1 MNDDEVQRATDIL
14 LTGGVVAHACEGVW
28 GLACDA
34 YSFASVQRI
43 LELKRRPIQNGLILI
58 GDQAAEFSVE
68 LMGLNEEQREEVVNS
83 WPGPETWILET
94 HRFPAWITGGRG
106 TVAVRVPGHEQARE
120 MARRFGGPLV
130 STSANRSGE
139 EPGTCQ
145 TEVAKSLGDEV
156 DYLLPGATSGSMG
169 PSRIRVAGSGEV
181 LR

>member
-43 LELKRRPIQNGLILI
+43 LELKHRPIQNGLILI

-83 WPGPETWILET
+83 WPGPETWICL
-94 HRFPAWITGGRG
+94 
-106 TVAVRVPGHEQARE
+106 
-120 MARRFGGPLV
+120 LY
-130 STSANRSGE
+130 TS
-139 EPGTCQ
+139 
-145 TEVAKSLGDEV
+145 
-156 DYLLPGATSGSMG
+156 
-169 PSRIRVAGSGEV
+169 PSPRD
-181 LR
+181 

>member
-1 MNDDEVQRATDIL
+1 MNDDAVQRATDIL

-43 LELKRRPIQNGLILI
+43 LKLKHRPIQNGLILI
-58 GDQAAEFSVE
+58 GGQATDFEAE
-68 LMGLNEEQREEVVNS
+68 LMGLNPEQREEVLSS
-83 WPGPETWILET
+83 WPGPETWTMET
-94 HRFPAWITGGRG
+94 HRFPVWITGGRG
-106 TVAVRVPGHEQARE
+106 TVAARVPGHEQARE
-120 MARRFGGPLV
+120 LARRFGGPLV

-139 EPGTCQ
+139 EPSTCQ
-145 TEVAKSLGDEV
+145 AEVTKNFGDEV
-156 DYLLPGATSGSMG
+156 DFVLPGATSGSTG

>member
-43 LELKRRPIQNGLILI
+43 LELKLGPIQNGLILI

-83 WPGPETWILET
+83 WPGPETWKIGDA
-94 HRFPAWITGGRG
+94 PISGVDNGGSGDGGRSCSRSRTSSRDG
-106 TVAVRVPGHEQARE
+106 TSVRGSARLNLSE
-120 MARRFGGPLV
+120 SIG
-130 STSANRSGE
+130 
-139 EPGTCQ
+139 
-145 TEVAKSLGDEV
+145 
-156 DYLLPGATSGSMG
+156 
-169 PSRIRVAGSGEV
+169 
-181 LR
+181 